1 MNHISA
7 ENWNQD
13 RWPNFALREF
23 QCTHN
28 GSCGMQLRFLDALQL
43 LRSAL
48 GFPFI
53 ITSGYRNL
61 QHPLET
67 LKLSPGSHALGCAAD
82 IGVYGERAYELVQAA
97 TSLGM
102 TGIGVMQS
110 GSLAGRYIHL
120 DNAESRPF
128 EPRPM
133 IWSYARQ
140 GD

>member
-7 ENWNQD
+7 ENWNQE

-23 QCTHN
+23 QCKHT

-53 ITSGYRNL
+53 ITSGYRSP
-61 QHPLET
+61 QHLLET
-67 LKLSPGSHALGCAAD
+67 LKLSPGSLALGCAAD

-97 TSLGM
+97 SSLGM

-110 GSLAGRYIHL
+110 GPLVGR
-120 DNAESRPF
+120 
-128 EPRPM
+128 
-133 IWSYARQ
+133 
-140 GD
+140 